1 MSAKRSTKASG
12 ADTRTR
18 QATPLTGRRETN
30 GASTSA
36 TPRSGTRQS
45 EQSSGSAQ
53 VSPACS
59 QADAT
64 SSQGQCSC
72 AKTLT
77 EAKSKKTRQAK
88 NLERTRST
96 EIRFRALSEMSSEP
110 STIKARQGCEPPIL
124 GLPEPQTVKS
134 NTMTRSRF
142 GTTTSFTRSCSGCG
156 RYVSRL

>member
-64 SSQGQCSC
+64 SSQGQWSC

-77 EAKSKKTRQAK
+77 EAKSKKARQAK
-88 NLERTRST
+88 NLERAKNTGS
-96 EIRFRALSEMSSEP
+96 RFRALSEMSSEP
-110 STIKARQGCEPPIL
+110 SKVKASQGDIPPLLYIS
-124 GLPEPQTVKS
+124 EPQTVKS